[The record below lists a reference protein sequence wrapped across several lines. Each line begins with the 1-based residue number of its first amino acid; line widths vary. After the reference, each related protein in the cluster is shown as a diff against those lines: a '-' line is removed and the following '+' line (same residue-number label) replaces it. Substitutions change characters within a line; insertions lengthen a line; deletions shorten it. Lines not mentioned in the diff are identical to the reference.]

1 MAWPAESLIFAPLRA
16 LLDVDPHFGY
26 CSGTKSIT
34 RMDIKRETVSDSEV
48 KLTITISPEEVQPFL
63 VTAARHISE
72 HMNIDGFRRGKAP
85 YEAIV
90 NNVGEMRVLEEAI
103 EPMVRLHVAKA
114 LMDEKIESIG
124 QPRVDIEK
132 MVPGNELVF
141 TATVTL
147 MPEVSKIASYDKL
160 TVEGKSTKAEEKD
173 IEKAI
178 KELTGMQTK
187 EVRAPKDTEVTMD
200 QMVVIDLEMKRDLVP
215 VEGGSTQGFRVYMQ
229 EDHYVPGMK
238 DEMLGMKEGDQKVF
252 TLAFPKEHF
261 QKHLAG
267 APVDFDVTVKE
278 IYALE
283 SPTVDDAFAVSLGL
297 KGVADLHEKIA
308 ENLEKENE
316 EQEKRRIEREALE
329 LLAEKSAFGTIPEF
343 LVEDEVEKMVHELEH
358 AVTSRGGVFDD
369 YMKSLG
375 KTAGELREGMRD
387 QGLLRVKVALL
398 LRAIGTKEGLDVS
411 NDDVQE
417 EIEKQLAL
425 YKEDDEARDKLSSD
439 AYRDYMRYRMRNE
452 KVVDFLLEK
461 MVKKA

>member
-1 MAWPAESLIFAPLRA
+1 
-16 LLDVDPHFGY
+16 
-26 CSGTKSIT
+26 
-34 RMDIKRETVSDSEV
+34 MDIKRETVSDSEV
-48 KLTITISPEEVQPFL
+48 KLTITVSPEEVQPFL

-114 LMDEKIESIG
+114 LIDEKIESIG

-141 TATVTL
+141 TATVSL
-147 MPEVSKIASYDKL
+147 MPEVKKIGDYKKL
-160 TVEGKSTKAEEKD
+160 SVQAESTKAKEED
-173 IEKAI
+173 VAKAI

-187 EVRAPKDTEVTMD
+187 EVRASKETGITMAE
-200 QMVVIDLEMKRDLVP
+200 MVVIDLEMKKDGVP
-215 VEGGSTQGFRVYMQ
+215 VEGGSTQGFKVYMA

-238 DEMLGMKEGDQKVF
+238 EEMIGLKEGDQKSF
-252 TLAFPKEHF
+252 TLTFPEAHY

-267 APVDFDVTVKE
+267 MPIEFAVTIHE
-278 IYALE
+278 IYTLD

-297 KGVADLHEKIA
+297 KDVADLKEKIT

-316 EQEKRRIEREALE
+316 EQEKRRVERVTLE
-329 LLAEKSAFGTIPEF
+329 LLVDKSTYATIPEF

-358 AVTSRGGVFDD
+358 AVTSRGGVFAD
-369 YMKSLG
+369 YMTSLG
-375 KTAGELREGMRD
+375 KTEVELREGMRD

-398 LRAIGTKEGLDVS
+398 LRAVGKKEGLDTS

-417 EIEKQLAL
+417 EIERQLAL
-425 YKEDDEARDKLSSD
+425 YKKDDEAREKLSSD
-439 AYRDYMRYRMRNE
+439 AYHEYMRYRMRNE
-452 KVVDFLLEK
+452 KVIAFLLEK
-461 MVKKA
+461 MVKQA